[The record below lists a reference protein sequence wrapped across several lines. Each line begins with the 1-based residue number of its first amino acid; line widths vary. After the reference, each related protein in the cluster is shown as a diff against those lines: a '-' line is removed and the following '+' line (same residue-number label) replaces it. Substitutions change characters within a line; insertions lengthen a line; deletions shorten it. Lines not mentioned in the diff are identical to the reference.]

1 MVAIFYPRSWQ
12 LYHGHET
19 SQDRHKSM
27 GVLQEEFLAF
37 PQEEPLEQSVWVLE
51 GLLTADC

>member
-1 MVAIFYPRSWQ
+1 MFAIFYPSPWQ
-12 LYHGHET
+12 LYRGCET

>member
-1 MVAIFYPRSWQ
+1 MVAIFYPRPWQ
-12 LYHGHET
+12 LSHGHET
-19 SQDRHKSM
+19 SQDQHKSM
-27 GVLQEEFLAF
+27 RVLQEEFLAF

>member
-1 MVAIFYPRSWQ
+1 MVAIFYLRPWQ